1 MKLLKIVS
9 KHLNRV
15 KCKIGLC
22 FGSKCSY
29 NEELNENNLE
39 EVESIDSHDRTE
51 EWVKDMNK

>member
-29 NEELNENNLE
+29 NENLNENNLE
-39 EVESIDSHDRTE
+39 EVESISKTGINI
-51 EWVKDMNK
+51 KK